1 MACRILVGMTPEEIA
16 KIQEE
21 KGKRAVFYYEG
32 AKRSVLAAEVLLK
45 RLEKE
50 LTELEPVFHEPNIAD
65 RFGPVLIT
73 AMGIVDFAHRFGQ
86 LMDGMPLLKKSLK
99 GASVQK
105 LQQALVPV
113 NEIRN
118 HLQHLRTELAAGPE
132 INYPLMGSVT
142 WVRDK
147 QCFAAALLTQGFEVE
162 FPSMAFGAFGIGY
175 LARYQYT
182 VASQSVPLD
191 HLVATMRDC
200 FNWLAS
206 IFSFSDPD
214 YDKTGWG
221 HALVFTSS
229 MSVEVTLNEKAANKS
244 S

>member
-1 MACRILVGMTPEEIA
+1 MTPEEIA

-86 LMDGMPLLKKSLK
+86 LMEGMPLLKKSLK

-142 WVRDK
+142 WVR
-147 QCFAAALLTQGFEVE
+147 
-162 FPSMAFGAFGIGY
+162 
-175 LARYQYT
+175 
-182 VASQSVPLD
+182 
-191 HLVATMRDC
+191 
-200 FNWLAS
+200 
-206 IFSFSDPD
+206 
-214 YDKTGWG
+214 
-221 HALVFTSS
+221 
-229 MSVEVTLNEKAANKS
+229 
-244 S
+244 